1 MLREP
6 AAQRRGEGGKGAAPN
21 LSRSYWVVRKSLT
34 GPKLERFDEN
44 PVKTSYELL
53 WDEVRKDERNPLT
66 IQNTMRRILEHY
78 FKILGG
84 VDFDELC
91 EKFDGKEKLVCRSL
105 LSWVN
110 DGSHF
115 SHDDAHFAFGQ
126 DAIDDQVEI
135 FKKIFERAEHLPH
148 YDMMMARK

>member
-1 MLREP
+1 
-6 AAQRRGEGGKGAAPN
+6 
-21 LSRSYWVVRKSLT
+21 
-34 GPKLERFDEN
+34 
-44 PVKTSYELL
+44 
-53 WDEVRKDERNPLT
+53 VRKDERNPLT

-91 EKFDGKEKLVCRSL
+91 EKFEGRDKLVCRSL

-148 YDMMMARK
+148 YDMMMAKK